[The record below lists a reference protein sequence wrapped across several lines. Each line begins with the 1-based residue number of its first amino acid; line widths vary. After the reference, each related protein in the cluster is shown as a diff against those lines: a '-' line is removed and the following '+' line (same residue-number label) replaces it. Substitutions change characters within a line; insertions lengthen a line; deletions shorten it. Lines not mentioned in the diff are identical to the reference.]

1 MPRAT
6 VHGRRSTLV
15 EEMSCDPFCNLRV
28 DALVGSALPSSSE
41 WNRCAE
47 NDEQFRGEAKP
58 SIVLN
63 EGGYERRERRCAN
76 AESESRR
83 VAARRVGR
91 SRALANET
99 RGEEDLRTTIP
110 SRGFARTESDS
121 SHVPGNSNPNAIYL
135 YRQNEWALND
145 AVRFARGA
153 SRENRHGAY
162 SHPRH

>member
-1 MPRAT
+1 MLSRFSRLQFAALRMTIAARRRA
-6 VHGRRSTLV
+6 
-15 EEMSCDPFCNLRV
+15 ED
-28 DALVGSALPSSSE
+28 
-41 WNRCAE
+41 
-47 NDEQFRGEAKP
+47 DEQFRREAKP

-63 EGGYERRERRCAN
+63 EGGHDRRERQRAD
-76 AESESRR
+76 AESESKV

-91 SRALANET
+91 GRALANGT

-110 SRGFARTESDS
+110 SLGFARTESDS

-135 YRQNEWALND
+135 HRHNERALND

-162 SHPRH
+162 SHRAATNVSVESRVRDSDTRPDRLV